1 MAGARNAGDGA
12 KQLGTDDARQAA
24 RTGYM
29 WRVLAL
35 SLVFASLVVLGA
47 WIWNSAA
54 NLRQPPGQRGQEHVA
69 AQPNPVAPPAMAT
82 ANQVARPAASRDT
95 GG

>member
-1 MAGARNAGDGA
+1 MTSRSTGDGA
-12 KQLGTDDARQAA
+12 KHLGTDDARQAS

-54 NLRQPPGQRGQEHVA
+54 NPRQPPGERGQEHVV
-69 AQPNPVAPPAMAT
+69 AQPDLVPPPAT
-82 ANQVARPAASRDT
+82 APANAVVRPTSRDT
-95 GG
+95 GA